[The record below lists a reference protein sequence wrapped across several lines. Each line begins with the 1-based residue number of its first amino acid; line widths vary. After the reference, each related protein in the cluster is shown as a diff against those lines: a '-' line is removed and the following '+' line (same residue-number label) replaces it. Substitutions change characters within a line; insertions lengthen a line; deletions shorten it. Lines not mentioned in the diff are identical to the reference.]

1 MSYVHK
7 IYSLLMKKNGVLP
20 KQVLRSLFKKGYIT
34 GVDEKYINPAS
45 IDLPLS
51 EEAYRLESIFL
62 PLHGEKV
69 RDLLPMVGAR
79 PHSLAEP
86 LEVGVPYLIRVSGAW
101 KLPDNVYGYANPKSS
116 SGRLG
121 FFCRVVADR
130 VDRYDSLIDSGWGGE
145 MWILARTDYFPVIVS
160 PGLAIAQVRLIE
172 GRAILDRKQSEA
184 EIKKEGL
191 VFDSSSKKILP
202 NQIRWQT
209 NSLMLTL
216 QVDKTMGWECRGTH
230 KILNLGNIG
239 HYKPND
245 FFKAVRPTKNGYL
258 LRKRNFYIFSTKENV
273 SVPPHLSAELRAID
287 PRLGEFR
294 SHAAGYID
302 PGWGYGKTGNV
313 HGRPITL
320 EVIPQEDMLV
330 RDGQTIARIRYEYM
344 KDVPETIYDVA
355 KSNYV
360 NQQSAK
366 LSKHFKLPK

>member
-1 MSYVHK
+1 
-7 IYSLLMKKNGVLP
+7 MKKNGVLP